1 MGLGFVPLRV
11 DSVKISRMNGRNEN
25 EENVGSEEGGRRA
38 RARHARACVREG
50 PDTSQSATGRAGSKV
65 CTNLMMSSS
74 GT

>member
-38 RARHARACVREG
+38 RARHARAVCVRAG
-50 PDTSQSATGRAGSKV
+50 GVGCILRSVTGRAASIAR
-65 CTNLMMSSS
+65 TNSMIV
-74 GT
+74 